1 MWVYLKRPNYFL
13 NPFYIHLNT
22 QYTLKINS
30 WFSGTFFFSSF
41 SFISSTFKCVHI
53 LQLLKWNFFF
63 LGHVVIKPPKELK
76 KSLKRKKLINMKQSL
91 YIYIYITYTLNRFR
105 DDLKILVITDFIKR
119 RVKYPPFDNRIYYIN
134 IHNVNY
140 Y

>member
-1 MWVYLKRPNYFL
+1 MCSYPSTSQVEFL
-13 NPFYIHLNT
+13 
-22 QYTLKINS
+22 
-30 WFSGTFFFSSF
+30 
-41 SFISSTFKCVHI
+41 
-53 LQLLKWNFFF
+53 F

-76 KSLKRKKLINMKQSL
+76 KSLKIKKVNKYETIFI

-105 DDLKILVITDFIKR
+105 DDLKMLVITDFIKR
-119 RVKYPPFDNRIYYIN
+119 RVKYPPSDNRIYYIN